1 MRTSFLDYYKLILDK
16 VSFDQDLFRKEY
28 QKAKKGLMDHEWK
41 ELNQWLLDRGYPS
54 LLYAGKHP
62 MEMYRHQSTNLKNS
76 TV

>member
-28 QKAKKGLMDHEWK
+28 EKAKKGLLDHERD

-54 LLYAGKHP
+54 LLYTEKHQI
-62 MEMYRHQSTNLKNS
+62 EMYQYRSTNLKNS

>member
-28 QKAKKGLMDHEWK
+28 QKAKKGLMDHERD
-41 ELNQWLLDRGYPS
+41 ELNQWVLDRGYPS
-54 LLYAGKHP
+54 LLYTENHQI
-62 MEMYRHQSTNLKNS
+62 EMHQHQSTKFKNS